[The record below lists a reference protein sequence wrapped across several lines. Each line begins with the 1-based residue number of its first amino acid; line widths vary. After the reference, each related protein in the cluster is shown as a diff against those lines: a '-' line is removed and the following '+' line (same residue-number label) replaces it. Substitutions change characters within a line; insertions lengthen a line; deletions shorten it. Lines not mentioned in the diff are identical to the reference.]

1 MGARKCGAF
10 LARLDRDPHPTCTRC
25 RGRICTRDMTCD
37 FCAVWSAEQW
47 ALFGKKRTYKE
58 RKHRPS
64 GSAPPAQQTSPRAE
78 TSSGVSRPG
87 TSSASSSRPLGGQG
101 KPEESQGAPGVVSG
115 GAPSPPAR
123 PRSSERG
130 GSASGHLSGVGGLAS
145 SSPSPSGGGGVEVAR
160 SRQTS
165 HSRVSESVDSPS
177 FSPHVPRRENVRES
191 SGSCSRAVSSR
202 DSRSSMREPR
212 KDRRARSRE
221 GSSRGRRRLSRS
233 RSSSRSRSR
242 GRERARRSSSAS
254 RSSRGRSRQ
263 ERSRSSDRY
272 RSRSR
277 RDRSRSSDRYRSR
290 SVDRARSR
298 RERARSPA
306 RRGERRDRSRS
317 HASPSRSVDRSRSI
331 ERLPASSSRLREDG
345 AGRLARRGIQE
356 GVEAVAS
363 QPAVVPGVSADV
375 TPVAGGTSMTALPSA
390 MKELARIFLNLSGSS
405 SLGASGDSAGVT
417 ASGAALGDLAG
428 PSSSASGAATFCGT
442 AAPPAGAGVLPDA
455 SDALPSVSGERRRR
469 VRSRSRGRRSRSSS
483 DRNDRRAKKRSRRGS
498 PSPERSSRRRE
509 KRYRSS
515 SDWSEDVR
523 AAASSP
529 RARRAH
535 GGARAGGSTWDYGR
549 PRSYARVDPSQSG
562 THRRSPGPSGVA
574 EDDRSTT
581 FESVDFARDDSFQ
594 AVLGLIREFHD
605 MAEPAT
611 VPGARCKTSIA
622 SAYGLAADSYPSFS
636 LPLSPLL
643 STLLMDINSDLSKF
657 MEDQTVHGFLPV
669 PGRRQRR
676 YYGTSPSSFPGP
688 YTGPPGLTS
697 ITMEKASEV
706 RKRSVSLS
714 ASQVSSLET
723 MLSGMCEVSSWL
735 DWWLSTCGGFRDLLP
750 LESRADFER
759 LMMSGSRSLEFLA
772 SQGCTALGNLVL
784 SRRDALRADV
794 RGTVP
799 VEEVARLR
807 YSPLPL
813 SAAIFPHTLLDSALL
828 KMRAAASDALV
839 QRTLHPPRIPRKPAA
854 SGQGSGS
861 TAARSGQASTS
872 GAAQTQKQSAPSSSS
887 GQSGQGKKKG
897 KGKAPFSSS
906 SRGSGRSGGK
916 GKGAGKKSA

>member
-1 MGARKCGAF
+1 
-10 LARLDRDPHPTCTRC
+10 
-25 RGRICTRDMTCD
+25 MT
-37 FCAVWSAEQW
+37 FV
-47 ALFGKKRTYKE
+47 LFGLLSSGLFLV
-58 RKHRPS
+58 RKDLTKNVNLGLRALRPLLS
-64 GSAPPAQQTSPRAE
+64 RPPPARE

-101 KPEESQGAPGVVSG
+101 KPGGSQGAPGVVSG
-115 GAPSPPAR
+115 GASSPPAR

-165 HSRVSESVDSPS
+165 LSRVSESVDSPS

-202 DSRSSMREPR
+202 DSRSSVREPR
-212 KDRRARSRE
+212 KDTRARSRE

-254 RSSRGRSRQ
+254 RSSRGRSRR

-272 RSRSR
+272 RSRRGSSRSR

-290 SVDRARSR
+290 RDRSRSVDRDRSH

-306 RRGERRDRSRS
+306 RRMGRRDRSRS
-317 HASPSRSVDRSRSI
+317 HASSSRSVDRSRSM
-331 ERLPASSSRLREDG
+331 ERLSASSSRLREDG
-345 AGRLARRGIQE
+345 AARRARRGIQE

-363 QPAVVPGVSADV
+363 QPAVVPGGSADV

-390 MKELARIFLNLSGSS
+390 MKELARFFLNLSGSS

-442 AAPPAGAGVLPDA
+442 AAPPAGADVLPDV

-469 VRSRSRGRRSRSSS
+469 VRSRSRDRRSRSSS
-483 DRNDRRAKKRSRRGS
+483 DRTDRRAKKRSRRGS

-515 SDWSEDVR
+515 SDSSEDVR

-535 GGARAGGSTWDYGR
+535 GGARTGGSTWDYGR
-549 PRSYARVDPSQSG
+549 SRSYARVDPNQSG

-581 FESVDFARDDSFQ
+581 FESVDFARDDSFR

-611 VPGARCKTSIA
+611 VPAARCKTSLA
-622 SAYGLAADSYPSFS
+622 SAFGLAADSYPSFA

-676 YYGTSPSSFPGP
+676 YYGTSTSSFPGP
-688 YTGPPGLTS
+688 YTVPPGLTS

-784 SRRDALRADV
+784 SRRDALLADV

-813 SAAIFPHTLLDSALL
+813 SASIFPHTLLDSALL

-839 QRTLHPPRIPRKPAA
+839 QRTLHPPRIPRKPATA
-854 SGQGSGS
+854 GQGSGS
-861 TAARSGQASTS
+861 SAARSGQASTS